1 VNNQNSMISTV
12 QALKVD
18 HTKLITQTAYA
29 KMKCIT
35 PQRVN
40 QLVKAKEL
48 KTITIKGGLTLIVLD

>member
-1 VNNQNSMISTV
+1 MVSTV